1 MVHKENSVT
10 RFKIGELAQRTG
22 CLVETVRYYERIGLL
37 PEPVRTENKYR
48 AYNDEHVDRL
58 RFIRHCRAL
67 DMTIDEIRELV
78 EIRSRP
84 EGNCTEADELL
95 DRHIGQ
101 LTERIAALQALE
113 AQLRHLRSRCGSVGT
128 SGDCG
133 ILHALDE
140 IESKDIVT
148 IPRR

>member
-1 MVHKENSVT
+1 MTK
-10 RFKIGELAQRTG
+10 FKIGELAQRTG

-37 PEPVRTENKYR
+37 PEPVRTENNYR
-48 AYNDEHVDRL
+48 AYSDEHVDRL

-84 EGNCTEADELL
+84 ESNCTGADELL
-95 DRHIGQ
+95 DRHIGHI
-101 LTERIAALQALE
+101 TERIAALQALE
-113 AQLRHLRSRCGSVGT
+113 VQLRHLRSRCDSIGT

-133 ILHALDE
+133 ILQALDE
-140 IESKDIVT
+140 LELERTVE
-148 IPRR
+148 IPRH